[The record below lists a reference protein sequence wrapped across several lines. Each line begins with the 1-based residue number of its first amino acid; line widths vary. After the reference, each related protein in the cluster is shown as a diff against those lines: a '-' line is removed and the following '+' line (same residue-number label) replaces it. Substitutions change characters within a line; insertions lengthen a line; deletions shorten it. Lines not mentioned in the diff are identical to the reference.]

1 MAKTL
6 RAYIARK
13 KLERE
18 LFGARQRLI
27 DLVEL
32 YDSGLWRRLY
42 KREEAFMKT
51 VRRAR
56 SAVDHLTDVLHRDGR
71 RLMSRQRGGAEVG
84 LQNLLRALARP

>member
-1 MAKTL
+1 VHGYLFLRLLARFSVMAKTL
-6 RAYIARK
+6 TAYLARK

-42 KREEAFMKT
+42 KEEAFMKA

-56 SAVDHLTDVLHRDGR
+56 SAVDHLTDVLHRYD
-71 RLMSRQRGGAEVG
+71 RG
-84 LQNLLRALARP
+84 

>member
-6 RAYIARK
+6 TAYLARK

-42 KREEAFMKT
+42 KEEAFMKA

-56 SAVDHLTDVLHRDGR
+56 SAVDHLTDVLHRYD
-71 RLMSRQRGGAEVG
+71 RG
-84 LQNLLRALARP
+84 

>member
-6 RAYIARK
+6 TAYLARK

-27 DLVEL
+27 DLIEL
-32 YDSGLWRRLY
+32 HDSGLWRRLY
-42 KREEAFMKT
+42 KKEEAFMKA

-56 SAVDHLTDVLHRDGR
+56 SAIDHLTDVLHRYDHG
-71 RLMSRQRGGAEVG
+71 
-84 LQNLLRALARP
+84 